1 MKRARRAVSQRAPDL
16 ENLAPR
22 DDCARC
28 SAGATAS
35 VGTNVRKPSTK
46 TGPSRCG
53 TKKRH
58 LDGTNLAAMRRK
70 ALWRGG
76 RAVECGG
83 LERRE
88 EPYRLVPIRPDE
100 ARFVR
105 ASRPS
110 RVGSSRRIP
119 SGPAWSV

>member
-53 TKKRH
+53 TKKWH
-58 LDGTNLAAMRRK
+58 LDGINLAAMRRK
-70 ALWRGG
+70 PLWRGG

-83 LERRE
+83 LEIT
-88 EPYRLVPIRPDE
+88 YDRPDT
-100 ARFVR
+100 
-105 ASRPS
+105 SPQ
-110 RVGSSRRIP
+110 
-119 SGPAWSV
+119 AWVAAWNQDYRCSWVVAGT